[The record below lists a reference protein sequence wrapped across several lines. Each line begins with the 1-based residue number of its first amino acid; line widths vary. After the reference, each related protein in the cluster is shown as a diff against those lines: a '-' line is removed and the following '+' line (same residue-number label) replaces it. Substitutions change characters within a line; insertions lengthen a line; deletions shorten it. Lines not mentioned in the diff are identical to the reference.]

1 MKSFVV
7 VSGLIAAALSAA
19 PALAQDSA
27 ATTSWTGP
35 YAGMRLGFAWQ
46 PKDRN
51 ESLVFDTNRDGTFND
66 VVRTTTGANAFSP
79 GFCGGVGHTSLPAN
93 GCQGDAGGTEIAGVL
108 GFDYQIGTN
117 IVVGAL
123 VEYGRS
129 GVTDGASGFS
139 TTPANYT
146 FSRSLRGLGSARLR
160 AGYAVPIFHSE
171 PTTLG
176 YVTGGLAY
184 GRVRNR
190 FGTTNGANA
199 FVDPDGDDAR
209 LNQMRD
215 NVWGYTWGGGVEQR
229 LGKFS
234 IGVLYLYTSLRDD
247 DYTVDVQ
254 RGAAPVTNPFLLTN
268 ATGTYMKRSY
278 RDFNRHSVSVTT
290 SYRF

>member
-7 VSGLIAAALSAA
+7 GGLLAVTLSAA
-19 PALAQDSA
+19 TPAFAQDSA
-27 ATTSWTGP
+27 SASSWTGP
-35 YAGMRLGFAWQ
+35 YAGMRLGFSWQ

-51 ESLVFDTNRDGTFND
+51 ETLIFDTNRDGTFND
-66 VVRTTTGANAFSP
+66 TVRTTTGANAFSP

-108 GFDYQIGTN
+108 GFDYQIGSN

-123 VEYGRS
+123 VDYGRS
-129 GVTDGASGFS
+129 GVTDGVSGFS

-146 FSRSLRGLGSARLR
+146 FSRTLRGQGSLRAR
-160 AGYAVPIFHSE
+160 AGYAVAIFDAE
-171 PTTLG
+171 PTTLA
-176 YVTGGLAY
+176 YATGGLAY

-199 FVDPDGDDAR
+199 FIDPKGDDAR
-209 LNQMRD
+209 LNQARD
-215 NVWGYTWGGGVEQR
+215 NVWGYTYGGGVEQR
-229 LGKFS
+229 IGKFS
-234 IGVLYLYTSLRDD
+234 IGVLYLYTSLKDN
-247 DYTVDVQ
+247 DYVVDVQ

-268 ATGTYMKRSY
+268 ATGTFMKRSY
-278 RDFNRHSVSVTT
+278 SDFNRHSVSVTT